1 MQRRDD
7 LPEMTLPLA
16 VLLTLLSCALSALAA
31 YLMTLGKAGVAAA
44 VFLVPAVSCLYS
56 LVILLWRRLASLT
69 ATPLSVAL
77 MLLTGSG
84 LYETAVISATVL
96 LCSYVY
102 ATSMMAKENKFRRM
116 ISLSLSFSLCAFLAL
131 IGYAGLNYSSA
142 EEFLSAS
149 LAGLAGLTAKLNT
162 SAQTDVDSL
171 TRSILL
177 LIPAVIAIVG
187 ECAAFLTELLTY
199 NAMRVL
205 DCDEVFVSRVRDG
218 SSTTMPKT
226 YAAVFLASLVLS
238 ALTSPY
244 LNPLVYA
251 SLKNVMLSL
260 ILPCAAVGFSSLV
273 NRREDEYFY
282 MTGKR
287 ILGFLLMALML
298 AALGMRLFAVLLA
311 VLGAIRAIRSKN
323 SQSTA
328 DNTQT

>member
-16 VLLTLLSCALSALAA
+16 MLLTLFSCALSALAA
-31 YLMTLGKAGVAAA
+31 YLMTAGKAGVAAA
-44 VFLVPAVSCLYS
+44 VLLVPAVSCLYS
-56 LVILLWRRLASLT
+56 LIILLWRRLASLT
-69 ATPLSVAL
+69 VTPLSVAL

-102 ATSMMAKENKFRRM
+102 ATSMMARENRFGRM
-116 ISLSLSFSLCAFLAL
+116 ISLSVSFSLCVLLAL

-142 EEFLSAS
+142 EEFASAVREGLSTAIT
-149 LAGLAGLTAKLNT
+149 GLDKSF
-162 SAQTDVDSL
+162 SADLDSL
-171 TRSILL
+171 TKNILL
-177 LIPAVIAIVG
+177 IFPAAIAIVG
-187 ECAAFLTELLTY
+187 ECAAFITELLTY

-205 DCDEVFVSRVRDG
+205 ECDEVFVSRAQGG

-226 YAAVFLASLVLS
+226 YAAVFLTSLVLS

-244 LNPLVYA
+244 LNPLAYA

-273 NRREDEYFY
+273 NRRDDEYFY

-298 AALGMRLFAVLLA
+298 ASLGMRLFAVLLA
-311 VLGAIRAIRSKN
+311 VLGAIRAIRNKN